1 MENETKEKQEPTKV
15 TGCKSCKDPLSKTQ
29 KGILYLS
36 VYMFGTSIYGTIMLV
51 KYLISLF

>member
-1 MENETKEKQEPTKV
+1 METKINEKETPSKV

-36 VYMFGTSIYGTIMLV
+36 IYMFGTSIYGTVMLV
-51 KYLISLF
+51 KYLVSLF